1 MTDAELAA
9 IKSARASGVASVS
22 YMGRTVTY
30 RSLAEMD
37 VIINREESERA
48 GPRRMYVRARCERDT
63 G

>member
-9 IKSARASGVASVS
+9 LKSARASGVASVS

-37 VIINREESERA
+37 TIIAREESERA
-48 GPRRMYVRARCERDT
+48 GGRRMYVRARVDRDC